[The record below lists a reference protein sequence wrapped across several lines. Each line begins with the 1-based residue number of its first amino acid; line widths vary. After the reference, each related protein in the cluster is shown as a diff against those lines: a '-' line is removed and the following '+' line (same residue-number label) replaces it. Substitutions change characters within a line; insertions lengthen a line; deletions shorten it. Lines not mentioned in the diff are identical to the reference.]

1 MNNRRNLIAF
11 ILIVC
16 VSLFITT
23 GCGVYERS
31 TVDEPTF
38 LQKAKVK
45 VEYSTIPASDVEPL
59 GMDVSN
65 LAQYSSIFESEQES
79 IKPSNW
85 TVASGDTLW
94 KIAQNAYGDGCMY
107 PYLMEIN
114 NMKSDTILLG
124 QVIKIEYFDSD
135 EEYKNKLKECYS
147 KIKEWTKPVPTMTS
161 ASGVKNGSTPSNMS
175 YVGKFFVTGYDAWC
189 AHCCGGDTSGVT
201 ASGKVATLGRTVATS
216 KQFAMGT
223 KLYVEGYGTY
233 VVEDR
238 GCAKGII
245 DIATDSHEACGLLT
259 RDGINVYIVN

>member
-1 MNNRRNLIAF
+1 MNNRRNLI
-11 ILIVC
+11 ILISVIC
-16 VSLFITT
+16 VSLFINT
-23 GCGVYERS
+23 GCSAYERS
-31 TVDEPTF
+31 IVDQPTF
-38 LQKAKVK
+38 LRKAKAE
-45 VEYSTIPASDVEPL
+45 VEHIVVPASDVEPL
-59 GMDVSN
+59 GIDASKSV
-65 LAQYSSIFESEQES
+65 QYNPAPESEPEP
-79 IKPSNW
+79 IKPSSW
-85 TVASGDTLW
+85 TVASGDSLW

-147 KIKEWTKPVPTMTS
+147 KIKEWTKPVPTVAS

-245 DIATDSHEACGLLT
+245 DIATDSHEACGSLT
-259 RDGINVYIVN
+259 RDGIDVYIVN